1 MAWKPKKKAKPLS
14 YAEQQF
20 VKKLVEDSK
29 TKHKTW
35 RGYAV
40 LDYDG
45 AKAGLKISGS
55 WRDIDEL
62 KQCADEFAETLRK
75 ASSKKW
81 KVVEVVDVNA
91 VYDEQQ

>member
-29 TKHKTW
+29 AKHKTW

-40 LDYDG
+40 LDYDS
-45 AKAGLKISGS
+45 AEADLKISGS
-55 WRDIDEL
+55 WRDIDEQRHCA
-62 KQCADEFAETLRK
+62 KQAARSGK
-75 ASSKKW
+75 
-81 KVVEVVDVNA
+81 
-91 VYDEQQ
+91 